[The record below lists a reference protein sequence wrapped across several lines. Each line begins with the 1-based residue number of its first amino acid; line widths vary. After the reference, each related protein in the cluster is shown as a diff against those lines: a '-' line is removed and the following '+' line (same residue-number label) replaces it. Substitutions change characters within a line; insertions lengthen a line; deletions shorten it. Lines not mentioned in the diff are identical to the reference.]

1 MKYLLEIIK
10 KNKGLMSLYVVLGI
24 VIAFLNNYSAQY
36 FERLIDGFGQESFSG
51 DIIIGYGI
59 VLLLLCL
66 CNYLDEYPNCKLE
79 KSIYF
84 DLKQLALKKISKID
98 YESYQSLGTGMLIQR
113 VESGACA
120 GKGILFDFGLCVIR
134 NLLPSAIFSLI
145 FIGKMSQVIIICV
158 LVGYVLVFFI
168 TNLLLKSLY
177 RIKANILVNE
187 EAFNKFLVRGFME
200 VIVFRMN
207 KRFEAEISKTCSAG
221 KEITEAKVKM
231 RLIHEAFF
239 ASFTVLIIF
248 IKIGI
253 IYYGWKT
260 NALSIG
266 AVIALIT
273 LVDHAYT
280 PIAIFNVIFVQ
291 YKLDQTAFKRYTDFL
306 DMKEDKG
313 LSEGEVIVNLEGK
326 IEVSHL
332 DFSYGEKSILR
343 DLSLELPKGQTI
355 AFVGESGSGKSTL
368 IKLIL
373 GLLKPT
379 RGTVLIDEKDIVK
392 VNLQAYYE
400 QLAYI
405 SQESPVFDGTLREN
419 LVFDKSVADEHIIE
433 ALEQVGLS
441 EFLIKLEEGL
451 DTKVG
456 EKGVM
461 LSGGER
467 QRLAL
472 ARLYFSTVQLVIL
485 DEVTSAMD
493 NLTEKFV
500 MERIMNLLKGKTVI
514 IIAHRL
520 SSIQKVD
527 QVVLFKEGRILGQG
541 KFGELLKKSEY
552 FKALYYR

>member
-1 MKYLLEIIK
+1 M
-10 KNKGLMSLYVVLGI
+10 
-24 VIAFLNNYSAQY
+24 
-36 FERLIDGFGQESFSG
+36 
-51 DIIIGYGI
+51 
-59 VLLLLCL
+59 
-66 CNYLDEYPNCKLE
+66 
-79 KSIYF
+79 
-84 DLKQLALKKISKID
+84 
-98 YESYQSLGTGMLIQR
+98 
-113 VESGACA
+113 
-120 GKGILFDFGLCVIR
+120 
-134 NLLPSAIFSLI
+134 
-145 FIGKMSQVIIICV
+145 
-158 LVGYVLVFFI
+158 
-168 TNLLLKSLY
+168 
-177 RIKANILVNE
+177 
-187 EAFNKFLVRGFME
+187 
-200 VIVFRMN
+200 
-207 KRFEAEISKTCSAG
+207 
-221 KEITEAKVKM
+221 
-231 RLIHEAFF
+231 
-239 ASFTVLIIF
+239 
-248 IKIGI
+248 
-253 IYYGWKT
+253 
-260 NALSIG
+260 
-266 AVIALIT
+266 
-273 LVDHAYT
+273 DHAYT

-291 YKLDQTAFKRYTDFL
+291 YKLDQIAFKRYTDFL

-326 IEVSHL
+326 IEISHL
-332 DFSYGEKSILR
+332 NFSYGEKSILR

-379 RGTVLIDEKDIVK
+379 GGTVLVDGKKISK

-405 SQESPVFDGTLREN
+405 SQESPIFDGTLREN
-419 LVFDKSVADEHIIE
+419 LVFDKKIADERIIE

-472 ARLYFSTVQLVIL
+472 ARLYFSTAKLVIL

-493 NLTEKFV
+493 NLTEQFV

-527 QVVLFKEGRILGQG
+527 QVLLFKEGSVLGQG
-541 KFGELLKKSEY
+541 KFEELLKKSEY